1 MKKAFQIFL
10 AVASAIILSAPAFA
24 QNDTAN
30 QRINLRKVSASI
42 IPPKH
47 FVYDSITEKISHPGS
62 LATIQINEVRNRN
75 YKKITAAIT
84 EKYMASQGFELL
96 ERKNT
101 KMQDNSDAVI
111 FRCRF
116 KSHDDKGDEMDFI
129 RLMLFFGTEN
139 TIWVTADFPECME
152 NLIESATT
160 NSITTIIKN

>member
-1 MKKAFQIFL
+1 
-10 AVASAIILSAPAFA
+10 
-24 QNDTAN
+24 
-30 QRINLRKVSASI
+30 
-42 IPPKH
+42 
-47 FVYDSITEKISHPGS
+47 
-62 LATIQINEVRNRN
+62 
-75 YKKITAAIT
+75 
-84 EKYMASQGFELL
+84 MASQGFELL

-101 KMQDNSDAVI
+101 KMQDNSDAII

-116 KSHDDKGDEMDFI
+116 KSHDDKGNEMDFI